1 MDAQIYRFERKQ
13 QAVWPNG
20 NDFVDMT
27 RSAASFATWYFG
39 AMFSFHA
46 AMVQLACRSL
56 AQSGEVM
63 K

>member
-13 QAVWPNG
+13 PAIWPTG
-20 NDFVDMT
+20 DSFVDVT

-46 AMVQLACRSL
+46 AMVQLACKAV
-56 AQSGEVM
+56 AQAGEVM